1 MPYILYPT
9 ITFFVCCLYFFHIP
23 DDCINRWLMINFS
36 IISIKLNYLD
46 FGEVED
52 SYFTG

>member
-1 MPYILYPT
+1 MLNETRVYTLFKNT
-9 ITFFVCCLYFFHIP
+9 L
-23 DDCINRWLMINFS
+23 
-36 IISIKLNYLD
+36 LNYLD

>member
-1 MPYILYPT
+1 MVQFELKDSQGKAIA
-9 ITFFVCCLYFFHIP
+9 
-23 DDCINRWLMINFS
+23 DQR
-36 IISIKLNYLD
+36 LNYLD

>member
-1 MPYILYPT
+1 MPYDETRVYTLFKNT
-9 ITFFVCCLYFFHIP
+9 L
-23 DDCINRWLMINFS
+23 
-36 IISIKLNYLD
+36 LNYLD